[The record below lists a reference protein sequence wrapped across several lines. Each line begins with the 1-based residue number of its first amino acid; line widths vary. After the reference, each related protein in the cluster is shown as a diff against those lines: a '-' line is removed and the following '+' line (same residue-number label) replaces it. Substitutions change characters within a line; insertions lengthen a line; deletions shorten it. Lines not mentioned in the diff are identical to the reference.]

1 MLVSDVSGE
10 PWRLPWWRSP
20 FIGVAGLEFRAN
32 QLCDAR
38 LHGNRGA
45 QAVFCEVRLPVDGCK
60 TAADILTSH
69 LQAYPVAQLGTWTW
83 VIVPAD
89 HWNDLGRD
97 LGLDLDSPAYT
108 CLEDRMT
115 LIDESML
122 AQKDP
127 RRNADLLRK
136 FEMPLAKLIDFAVTH
151 EIGHA
156 LCGFKDEYK
165 AEAVGKRLREGQL
178 PYCSLPEKVREKL
191 PLTLQADVWA
201 QIMHRWEPVPSD
213 CSLKVQQFG
222 FSATH
227 VCGNAASRD
236 FPDLPARELPQ
247 SRHN

>member
-1 MLVSDVSGE
+1 MLVFRCVWKTLAASLVTIAFAMM
-10 PWRLPWWRSP
+10 LPAWSFAQSNSVMR
-20 FIGVAGLEFRAN
+20 VYAA
-32 QLCDAR
+32 A
-38 LHGNRGA
+38 RGA
-45 QAVFCEVRLPVDGCK
+45 QAIFCEVRLAVDDCK
-60 TAADILTSH
+60 SAADILTSH

-83 VIVPAD
+83 VILPAD
-89 HWNDLGRD
+89 HWNDLGRE

-191 PLTLQADVWA
+191 PLTLQADVWGA
-201 QIMHRWEPVPSD
+201 NHAP
-213 CSLKVQQFG
+213 L
-222 FSATH
+222 
-227 VCGNAASRD
+227 GNGAK
-236 FPDLPARELPQ
+236 
-247 SRHN
+247 

>member
-1 MLVSDVSGE
+1 MLVFRCV
-10 PWRLPWWRSP
+10 WRTLAAALVAIAFTLALPAWSFAQTNSVMRVYTAT
-20 FIGVAGLEFRAN
+20 G
-32 QLCDAR
+32 
-38 LHGNRGA
+38 GA

-122 AQKDP
+122 VQKDP

-191 PLTLQADVWA
+191 PLTLQADVWGA
-201 QIMHRWEPVPSD
+201 NHAP
-213 CSLKVQQFG
+213 L
-222 FSATH
+222 
-227 VCGNAASRD
+227 GNGAK
-236 FPDLPARELPQ
+236 
-247 SRHN
+247 

>member
-1 MLVSDVSGE
+1 MLVFRCV
-10 PWRLPWWRSP
+10 WRAVAAALVTIAPTMMLPAWSSAQSTSVMR
-20 FIGVAGLEFRAN
+20 VYTAA
-32 QLCDAR
+32 
-38 LHGNRGA
+38 RGA
-45 QAVFCEVRLPVDGCK
+45 QTIFCEVRLAVDDCK
-60 TAADILTSH
+60 SATDILTSH

-89 HWNDLGRD
+89 HWNELGRE

-122 AQKDP
+122 TQKEA
-127 RRNADLLRK
+127 RRNAELLRK

-178 PYCSLPEKVREKL
+178 PYCSLPEKLREKL
-191 PLTLQADVWA
+191 PLTLQADVWGA
-201 QIMHRWEPVPSD
+201 SHAP
-213 CSLKVQQFG
+213 L
-222 FSATH
+222 
-227 VCGNAASRD
+227 GNGAK
-236 FPDLPARELPQ
+236 
-247 SRHN
+247 

>member
-1 MLVSDVSGE
+1 MLVFRSV
-10 PWRLPWWRSP
+10 WKTLVAAVVTIAFTIMMLPPRS
-20 FIGVAGLEFRAN
+20 FAQRTSVMRVYAA
-32 QLCDAR
+32 AR
-38 LHGNRGA
+38 GP
-45 QAVFCEVRLPVDGCK
+45 QAIFCEVRLPPEDCK
-60 TAADILTSH
+60 GATDILTSH

-89 HWNDLGRD
+89 HWSDLGRE

-122 AQKDP
+122 TQKDA

-191 PLTLQADVWA
+191 PLTLQADVWGA
-201 QIMHRWEPVPSD
+201 NHAP
-213 CSLKVQQFG
+213 L
-222 FSATH
+222 
-227 VCGNAASRD
+227 GNGAK
-236 FPDLPARELPQ
+236 
-247 SRHN
+247 